1 MAAPEVSIVIR
12 TYNEEKHLPGLL
24 ENLRRQSYRD
34 FEIIVV
40 DSGSVDKTRD
50 IASRTADKLIRI
62 DRHNFTFGYSLNAGI
77 RSAAGEF
84 AAIVSAHTLPADE
97 NWLAALLQPLRDD
110 RTAMVFGRQMGGMT
124 SKFSEVQDLKRSFS
138 LQRRILNPPGYIG
151 NNANS
156 AIRKK
161 LWAQYPF
168 DETLP
173 GLEDIGWAKYW
184 LEHGYQVVYEPAAAL
199 YHLHEENWQQISR
212 RYYREA
218 VAAKWIGLKG
228 KRHIVLDP
236 AREVS
241 YLFADLG
248 AALLG
253 SAAPATEKP
262 PFLDR
267 CIEIVKFRTSKS
279 VGTVKGLLDGATL
292 QNQATR
298 ETIYFDRPCKAV
310 VIRAPGEAGLE
321 EIEIPKVNPGEVLIR
336 VAYEG
341 ICGTDLEIL
350 NGTLG
355 YYKEGLAK
363 YPIVPGH
370 EFSGQ
375 IVNAGSAVLH
385 LKEGDRVVVE
395 CIQSCGHC
403 EECRRSNAI
412 GCPDRTELGVIG
424 RNGGYAEYVVV
435 PGQFVHRLP
444 AGFDMRMAALCEPLA
459 VVLKGF
465 KRLSRG
471 WPTDQKQKKCA
482 VIGAG
487 AIGHL
492 FARVLAYH
500 GHAVTVFDR
509 NAARLACFDRS
520 SIGCSGDLDQ
530 LNHFDILIEAT
541 GHQEVLETVLRA
553 SPAGASIL
561 LLGLPYE
568 RKEFTFENIVA
579 YDKTVIGSVG
589 SGGED
594 FEEAIRLLPKLDV
607 RSFLGCVVPFE
618 QFKPAWE
625 KFRTA
630 GQLKILLEVSKDFVS

>member
-1 MAAPEVSIVIR
+1 MAAPETSIVIR
-12 TYNEEKHLPGLL
+12 TYNEEKNLPGLL

-50 IASRTADKLIRI
+50 IAGRNADKLIRI
-62 DRHNFTFGYSLNAGI
+62 DRHNFTFGHSLNAGI
-77 RSAAGEF
+77 RSAGGEW
-84 AAIVSAHTLPADE
+84 AVIVSAHTLPADE

-110 RTAMVFGRQMGGMT
+110 QTAMVFGRQMGAPT
-124 SKFSEVQDLKRSFS
+124 SKFSEVRDLDRSFG
-138 LQRRILNPPGYIG
+138 LQRLVLNPTHFIG

-156 AIRKK
+156 AIRRK
-161 LWAQYPF
+161 LWSQYPF

-173 GLEDIGWAKYW
+173 GLEDIAWAKYW
-184 LEHGYQVVYEPAAAL
+184 LERGYQVIYEPAAAL

-218 VAAKWIGLKG
+218 VAAKRIGLKG

-241 YLFADLG
+241 CLFADLG
-248 AALLG
+248 AALIG
-253 SAAPATEKP
+253 SDEPATARQ

-279 VGTVKGLLDGATL
+279 IGTVRGLLDGATL

-310 VIRAPGEAGLE
+310 VIRAPGEAVLE

-355 YYKEGLAK
+355 YYKNGLAK

-375 IVNAGSAVLH
+375 IVNVGSAVQH
-385 LKEGDRVVVE
+385 FKEGDRVVVE
-395 CIQSCGHC
+395 CIQSCGNC
-403 EECRRSNAI
+403 IECRRANAI
-412 GCPDRTELGVIG
+412 GCPDRTEIGVVG

-465 KRLSRG
+465 RRLSRV
-471 WPTDQKQKKCA
+471 WPTDQKENKCA

-487 AIGHL
+487 PIGHL

-500 GHAVTVFDR
+500 GHTVTVFDR
-509 NAARLACFDRS
+509 NASRLSYFDHS
-520 SIGCSGDLDQ
+520 SVMGSGDLKQ
-530 LNHFDILIEAT
+530 LKDFDIVIEAT
-541 GHQEVLETVLRA
+541 GHQDVLETLLRA

-561 LLGLPYE
+561 LLGLPYA
-568 RKEFTFENIVA
+568 RKEFTFEDIVT
-579 YDKTVIGSVG
+579 YDKTVVGSVG
-589 SGGED
+589 SGKED
-594 FEEAIRLLPKLDV
+594 FEEAIRLLPKLDL
-607 RSFLGCVVPFE
+607 RGFLDCVVPFE
-618 QFKPAWE
+618 QFKTGWE
-625 KFRTA
+625 KFRGV
-630 GQLKILLEVSKDFVS
+630 GQLKVLLEVSKDFVS